1 VPADVSEPHVAAIRA
16 RKIVLSP
23 RKPIAALAHRLRA
36 TQSPPT
42 NAEVRMRMGPLGAGL
57 LRAMHD
63 LASAVLMRNRRTS
76 EAPHG
81 AVTPLPGT
89 SRCAETASKVVITL
103 HNICYRRLIHGS
115 SRIWWNSRP
124 PDSAVVLRF
133 AAGVLGRRVREAGV
147 VDAGQFG
154 ELSFSERY
162 ARSTGLWNGCWSRAW
177 ALYRRWI
184 SQGCG
189 RPRRAGGDGRAELPL
204 CEPGTFLRAHRR
216 RHRVKSVC

>member
-1 VPADVSEPHVAAIRA
+1 MPADVSEPHVAAIRA

-89 SRCAETASKVVITL
+89 SRCAETASKVVMSAGLT
-103 HNICYRRLIHGS
+103 C
-115 SRIWWNSRP
+115 SRP
-124 PDSAVVLRF
+124 AYSIDFLSEQGGSGRGSLAVR
-133 AAGVLGRRVREAGV
+133 GRC
-147 VDAGQFG
+147 F
-154 ELSFSERY
+154 
-162 ARSTGLWNGCWSRAW
+162 CW
-177 ALYRRWI
+177 
-184 SQGCG
+184 
-189 RPRRAGGDGRAELPL
+189 
-204 CEPGTFLRAHRR
+204 
-216 RHRVKSVC
+216 